1 LAGCHWHEFNGVKIG
16 GVKVINRQST
26 INNFQFSIFNFQSSY
41 RILDLD
47 VCLESDSREFVQ
59 IFNRDYGWFKTLSI
73 NGKKRLNIS
82 AQLSDP
88 KDPFVRT
95 TKTINRQSLAQT
107 GIMGSAGEFK
117 HVAPGQAS
125 IFNLQSM
132 RGHPSPLS
140 CALQRVLRTIFAE
153 VEDFIVLHAG
163 VVERNGRAVILAG
176 PPGAGKTTLVLELL
190 KNGCG
195 FFSDDFC
202 PIHKVTRRVH
212 PFPRSVWVADDGP
225 NKGNETGRKGK
236 SPIRPDQ
243 LPSAVSSDPCIP
255 KCIVCLDPGRN
266 ADSFCE
272 LEIGVKREG
281 EKGLGIDLQGIKN
294 LQFSIVNG
302 QSSDWR
308 IRYPVGLGLTPKIR
322 ELLAKHEDHIW
333 NVYRVDRIHPDFER
347 DPVLTPIAT
356 HEAAFRLLR
365 DLKQGPGFF
374 QNGDTRRYTPG
385 ELFMMLNRLLEGVP
399 CYKLSAG
406 RLDRMVGLI
415 EEL

>member
-1 LAGCHWHEFNGVKIG
+1 
-16 GVKVINRQST
+16 
-26 INNFQFSIFNFQSSY
+26 
-41 RILDLD
+41 
-47 VCLESDSREFVQ
+47 
-59 IFNRDYGWFKTLSI
+59 
-73 NGKKRLNIS
+73 
-82 AQLSDP
+82 
-88 KDPFVRT
+88 
-95 TKTINRQSLAQT
+95 
-107 GIMGSAGEFK
+107 
-117 HVAPGQAS
+117 
-125 IFNLQSM
+125 
-132 RGHPSPLS
+132 
-140 CALQRVLRTIFAE
+140 
-153 VEDFIVLHAG
+153 
-163 VVERNGRAVILAG
+163 
-176 PPGAGKTTLVLELL
+176 
-190 KNGCG
+190 
-195 FFSDDFC
+195 
-202 PIHKVTRRVH
+202 
-212 PFPRSVWVADDGP
+212 VWVADDGP

-243 LPSAVSSDPCIP
+243 LPSGVSSDPCMP
-255 KCIVCLDPGRN
+255 KCIVCLDPGQN

>member
-1 LAGCHWHEFNGVKIG
+1 
-16 GVKVINRQST
+16 
-26 INNFQFSIFNFQSSY
+26 
-41 RILDLD
+41 
-47 VCLESDSREFVQ
+47 
-59 IFNRDYGWFKTLSI
+59 
-73 NGKKRLNIS
+73 
-82 AQLSDP
+82 
-88 KDPFVRT
+88 
-95 TKTINRQSLAQT
+95 
-107 GIMGSAGEFK
+107 M
-117 HVAPGQAS
+117 
-125 IFNLQSM
+125 
-132 RGHPSPLS
+132 S

-176 PPGAGKTTLVLELL
+176 PPGAGKTTLVLEFL

-202 PIHKVTRRVH
+202 PIHKVTRHVH
-212 PFPRSVWVADDGP
+212 PFPRSVWVVDDGP

-243 LPSAVSSDPCIP
+243 LPSGVSSDPCIP

-272 LEIGVKREG
+272 LEIGLKEPGADHVLK
-281 EKGLGIDLQGIKN
+281 DLQR
-294 LQFSIVNG
+294 LQDVIVTSPGTGFSE
-302 QSSDWR
+302 WR
-308 IRYPVGLGLTPKIR
+308 IRYPAGVGLTPKIR
-322 ELLAKHEDHIW
+322 ELLARYEQHIW

-365 DLKQGPGFF
+365 DLKQGLGFF
-374 QNGDTRRYTPG
+374 QNGDTRQYAPG
-385 ELFMMLNRLLEGVP
+385 ELFMELNRLLEGVP

-406 RLDRMVGLI
+406 RLDGMVGLI
-415 EEL
+415 EGLNIDD